1 MGAYDL
7 FLAAYAK
14 KGYRQDQLKPYS
26 HYNDPID
33 ETPGR
38 AAGNS
43 RKWGDAS
50 PAVQEQVIETLIA
63 SSRQRGLNM
72 SDISRVLAIVRA
84 ESGFNPD
91 AASSESAAGIGQFLD
106 GTRKQYGVAKENMF
120 DITANAN
127 AVVDYFV
134 DCREKAQVKGFE
146 GQRKDEMIYKY
157 YHDGLYSDNSD
168 FGGRANFSKP
178 GGVGEWIHKIEDVLN
193 PNYQPGINGE
203 PLADQGGIDGPSL
216 LSDPLQAEEE
226 FDLWSAPGLT
236 VG

>member
-1 MGAYDL
+1 MGAYDS
-7 FLAAYAK
+7 FLAAHAK

-38 AAGNS
+38 PAGNS
-43 RKWGDAS
+43 RRWGDAS
-50 PAVQEQVIETLIA
+50 PDVQGQVIEALIG
-63 SSRQRGLNM
+63 SSRQHGLNVG
-72 SDISRVLAIVRA
+72 DTARVLAIVRA

-106 GTRKQYGVAKENMF
+106 GTRRQYGVSNEDMF

-127 AVVDYFV
+127 AVVDCYM
-134 DCREKAQVKGFE
+134 DCRERAQVKGFD
-146 GQRKDEMIYKY
+146 GRRKDEMIYKY

-168 FGGRANFSKP
+168 FGGLANFGKP
-178 GGVGEWIHKIEDVLN
+178 DGVGEWIHKIEDVLN
-193 PNYQPGINGE
+193 VNYQPGINGG
-203 PLADQGGIDGPSL
+203 PLTGPMDIAVSSQ

-226 FDLWSAPGLT
+226 TDLWSAPGMT
-236 VG
+236 M

>member
-1 MGAYDL
+1 MGMYDS
-7 FLAAYAK
+7 FMAARAK

-43 RKWGDAS
+43 RRWGDAS
-50 PAVQEQVIETLIA
+50 PDVQGQVIETLIG
-63 SSRQRGLNM
+63 SSRQHGL
-72 SDISRVLAIVRA
+72 DVGDTARVLAIVRA

-106 GTRKQYGVAKENMF
+106 GARKQYGVANEDMF
-120 DITANAN
+120 DIKANAD
-127 AVVDYFV
+127 AVVDYYM

-146 GQRKDEMIYKY
+146 GRRKDEMIYKY

-168 FGGRANFSKP
+168 FGGLANFSKP
-178 GGVGEWIHKIEDVLN
+178 DGVGEWIHKIEDALN
-193 PNYQPGINGE
+193 PNYQPGVNGE
-203 PLADQGGIDGPSL
+203 QLAGPVDIDGPSS

-226 FDLWSAPGLT
+226 LDLWSAPGMSM
-236 VG
+236 

>member
-1 MGAYDL
+1 MGAYDS

-38 AAGNS
+38 PAGNS
-43 RKWGDAS
+43 RRWGDAS
-50 PAVQEQVIETLIA
+50 PEVQEQVIEALIA

-72 SDISRVLAIVRA
+72 SDMARVLAIVRA

-91 AASSESAAGIGQFLD
+91 AASSESAAGFGQFLD
-106 GTRKQYGVAKENMF
+106 GTRKQYGVSSEDMF

-127 AVVDYFV
+127 AVVGYFM

-146 GQRKDEMIYKY
+146 SQRKDEMIYKY

-168 FGGRANFSKP
+168 FGGLANFNRAD
-178 GGVGEWIHKIEDVLN
+178 GVGEWIHKIEDALN
-193 PNYQPGINGE
+193 PNYKPGINGE
-203 PLADQGGIDGPSL
+203 PLTGPVDIADPSS

-226 FDLWSAPGLT
+226 ADLWSAPGMSM
-236 VG
+236 

>member
-1 MGAYDL
+1 MGAYDS

-14 KGYRQDQLKPYS
+14 KGYRLDQLKPYS

-38 AAGNS
+38 PAGNS
-43 RKWGDAS
+43 RRWGDAS
-50 PAVQEQVIETLIA
+50 PAVQGQVIEALIG
-63 SSRQRGLNM
+63 SSRQHGL
-72 SDISRVLAIVRA
+72 DVGDTVRVLAIVRA

-106 GTRKQYGVAKENMF
+106 GTRKQYGVAKEDMF

-178 GGVGEWIHKIEDVLN
+178 DGVGEWIRKIEDALN
-193 PNYQPGINGE
+193 PNYQPGLGGD
-203 PLADQGGIDGPSL
+203 PLTSPGDDAGSPSL
-216 LSDPLQAEEE
+216 KDPLGREEE
-226 FDLWSAPGLT
+226 ADLWSAPGMT
-236 VG
+236 M